1 MRTRGR
7 PARLW
12 VEYEKSSNQGRS
24 GLALQAIRLI
34 LFSVKTKYHSPVG
47 ARTRRAMAILVLTS
61 APFFS
66 MTARADSGDV
76 DTPAAVAAVYGE
88 ATTLFKAQ
96 KFDKALQRLEDGLA
110 SAPDDLKLLRLK
122 GAVQRKVKDNA
133 GATETYTRLLKL
145 QPDDEFAANFLSLLE
160 REVNGV
166 QIQPD
171 ALIAAGKLD
180 DAMQVAETRLT
191 ENAEDSEALALKGRI
206 HRIRKETKQAIAIY
220 DKLLKQHAG
229 TTNLEAIQALLLF
242 ESATEAEPQAAFEA
256 LARALTLSEQAP
268 QIVEAFVH
276 AGSEAGQHEQV
287 TKTFETLAKDAKPLS
302 NDALSKIGSAYVAQK
317 QYEQSAEI
325 FQTVLE
331 RDPDNAAAASGIVS
345 SLAMSD
351 GDGLSDERIANL
363 LQKFPA
369 NPDLLFVD
377 AKSKIAAGD
386 TLAALQSVTAAHKHG
401 PEHADALNLR
411 IKTLADLGCTSVAL
425 ELAQNATSGVADDVV
440 AKLEKA
446 MNAQRATWKKADK
459 KAKSGIRDAS
469 GLALSPDASA
479 GPESQVIGLA
489 YYDVPMAKTSDA
501 SATPL
506 SELISHLEYLRGH
519 DYTFVGSAAISAA
532 KRGAT
537 PLPEN
542 PLLLSFDHGHKSF
555 LYNVLPILEQYN
567 APAVVGIATSW
578 IADNTVSGKDAEF
591 MSWDEIRQAGQ
602 HALVTVSSMAD
613 TLATHVASNPQGRLD
628 LASVTRLYNVETSSY
643 ETEKEYKKRI
653 DGDLRAA
660 RQSLQ
665 DETGIVL
672 DMVSWPEGAYNQT
685 TVKIASD
692 SDYGLMFGL
701 ADGLSPQP
709 GSDRVILR
717 WQAKKMGGLG
727 DLAQILHDRAY
738 PRIQMDDPSQSLF
751 VDLDTVATGDRERT
765 RENINALLE
774 RVKAE
779 DPGAVY
785 LKGYHD
791 PDGIGNVASVY
802 FPNSLLPVKEDIL
815 GHISSVLKHAG
826 YKVHIAMPTLSVQLP
841 PALFKA
847 GLYVSEF
854 HYGRTDSLSSWY
866 KRLSPFS
873 KEASELMS
881 TLYADLAAHVT
892 FDGVLFESDA
902 YLTDNEDYTREAL
915 KTFLFELGV
924 RERNRASMTKEQ
936 LAAWSDL
943 KARQIDEFILAL
955 QQSVG
960 NYRYNTDFGR
970 VLLAPAVLN
979 PDSKVWLAQNYEQA
993 VKSYD
998 YVVVS
1003 VSPESYGAE
1012 DVNEW
1017 IDELVSKVDDFAD
1030 GLTKTAFRVESY
1042 SATADIHIGGD
1053 ESRKRQIQ
1061 LSEAGARHVLTPDIT
1076 VAKSE

>member
-1 MRTRGR
+1 
-7 PARLW
+7 
-12 VEYEKSSNQGRS
+12 
-24 GLALQAIRLI
+24 
-34 LFSVKTKYHSPVG
+34 
-47 ARTRRAMAILVLTS
+47 
-61 APFFS
+61 
-66 MTARADSGDV
+66 MTARADSGDI
-76 DTPAAVAAVYGE
+76 DTPEAVAAVYGE

-96 KFDKALQRLEDGLA
+96 KFDQALQRLDDGLA
-110 SAPDDLKLLRLK
+110 GAPDDLKLLRLK

-133 GATETYTRLLKL
+133 GATETYAYLLKL
-145 QPDDEFAANFLSLLE
+145 QPDDEFAANFLSLLKHE
-160 REVNGV
+160 GSSAQN
-166 QIQPD
+166 QPD

-180 DAMQVAETRLT
+180 DAMQVAQSRLA
-191 ENAEDSEALALKGRI
+191 ENPEDTEALALKGRI

-229 TTNLEAIQALLLF
+229 TTNIEAIQALLLF
-242 ESATEAEPQAAFEA
+242 ESAAKAKPQAAFEA
-256 LARALTLSEQAP
+256 LSQALTLSEQAP
-268 QIVEAFVH
+268 QIVEAYVQ
-276 AGSEAGQHEQV
+276 AGSKAGQHAHL

-302 NDALSKIGSAYVAQK
+302 DDALSKVGAAYAAQK
-317 QYEQSAEI
+317 QYAQSAKI
-325 FQTVLE
+325 FQAVLE
-331 RDPDNAAAASGIVS
+331 RDPDNAVAANGIVS

-351 GDGLSDERIANL
+351 GAELSEARIANL
-363 LQKFPA
+363 LQKFPT
-369 NPDLLFVD
+369 NPDLLFVN

-386 TLAALQSVTAAHKHG
+386 TMAALQSVTAANRHA
-401 PEHADALNLR
+401 PDHADALNLR
-411 IKTLADLGCTSVAL
+411 IKTLAELGCTSVAL
-425 ELAQNATSGVADDVV
+425 ELAQNAKGGVAGDVV
-440 AKLEKA
+440 AKLGKA
-446 MNAQRATWKKADK
+446 MNAQRAVWKKADK
-459 KAKSGIRDAS
+459 RAKSGLRNAS
-469 GLALSPDASA
+469 GLALSPRTR
-479 GPESQVIGLA
+479 PESQVVGLA
-489 YYDVPMAKTSDA
+489 YYDVPLTKTSDT

-519 DYTFVGSAAISAA
+519 DYHFVGSAAIAAA
-532 KRGAT
+532 KRDAT

-555 LYNVLPILEQYN
+555 LYNVLPILEQYD

-578 IADNTVSGKDAEF
+578 IADNTTSGKDAEF
-591 MSWDEIRQAGQ
+591 MSWDEIKQAGQ

-628 LASVTRLYNVETSSY
+628 LASVTRLYNAETSTY
-643 ETEKEYKKRI
+643 ETEKEYTQRI
-653 DGDLRAA
+653 DGDLNAA
-660 RQSLQ
+660 RQRLQ

-685 TVKIASD
+685 TVKIATD

-717 WQAKKMGGLG
+717 WQAKNMGGLG
-727 DLAQILHDRAY
+727 DLAKVLHERAY
-738 PRIQMDDPSQSLF
+738 PRIQLDDPSQGLF
-751 VDLDTVATGDRERT
+751 VDLDAIATGDRERT
-765 RENINALLE
+765 RDNINALLE

-779 DPGAVY
+779 NPGAVY

-815 GHISSVLKHAG
+815 GHIASVLKDAG
-826 YKVHIAMPTLSVQLP
+826 YKVHIAMPTMSVHLP
-841 PALFKA
+841 PALFKT
-847 GLYVSEF
+847 GLYVSAF
-854 HYGRTDSLSSWY
+854 RRGRTDSLTSWY

-881 TLYADLAAHVT
+881 TLYGDLAAHVT

-915 KTFLFELGV
+915 KTCLFELGV
-924 RERNRASMTKEQ
+924 RERNRSSMTKEQ

-960 NYRYNTDFGR
+960 KYRYNTDFGR

-1003 VSPESYGAE
+1003 VCPESHGAE
-1012 DVNEW
+1012 DVSKW
-1017 IDELVSKVDDFAD
+1017 IGQLVSKVDDIAD
-1030 GLTKTAFRVESY
+1030 GLTKTAFRVEPY
-1042 SATADIHIGGD
+1042 SASADIHIGGD
-1053 ESRKRQIQ
+1053 ESRKRQAQ
-1061 LSEAGARHVLTPDIT
+1061 LSEAGARHVLTPDII
-1076 VAKSE
+1076 VVKSE